1 MKKSLSIF
9 LLMIAN
15 LALLSHVLVPH
26 HHHGAVE
33 IVVASVSGQASP
45 ADCPVTEGEGGAPD
59 ECIIAEADIFLVRN
73 TCSLPLVFFFFF
85 FETLILEP
93 LASCDFCLPDSNCP
107 LPLKTILL
115 PAGLR
120 APPMC

>member
-59 ECIIAEADIFLVRN
+59 ECIIAEADIFLVRM
-73 TCSLPLVFFFFF
+73 
-85 FETLILEP
+85 
-93 LASCDFCLPDSNCP
+93 
-107 LPLKTILL
+107 